1 MMSSAYAD
9 EEIDNILETFGSR
22 LLSSSGFNGEMIDN
36 DIRLSEQIREA
47 IEELKNIYKSTNNKT
62 GELDRRRFL

>member
-1 MMSSAYAD
+1 MMSSAYVD

-22 LLSSSGFNGEMIDN
+22 LQSSSGFNGEMIDN

-47 IEELKNIYKSTNNKT
+47 IEELKNI
-62 GELDRRRFL
+62 

>member
-1 MMSSAYAD
+1 MSSAYAD